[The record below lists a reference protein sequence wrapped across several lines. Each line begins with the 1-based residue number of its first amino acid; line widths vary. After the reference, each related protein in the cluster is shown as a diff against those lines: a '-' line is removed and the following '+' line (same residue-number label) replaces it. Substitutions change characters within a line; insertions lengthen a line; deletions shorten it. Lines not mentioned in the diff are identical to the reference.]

1 MEIYPDVYDL
11 WRDSMEQ
18 HPQKEAGKIQHED
31 RHTKKRKWIVGS
43 DVQVVIIAVIF
54 LGMMIFQLVE

>member
-1 MEIYPDVYDL
+1 MEK
-11 WRDSMEQ
+11 

-43 DVQVVIIAVIF
+43 DVQVVILAVIF

>member
-1 MEIYPDVYDL
+1 MEK
-11 WRDSMEQ
+11 
-18 HPQKEAGKIQHED
+18 HPKKETGKIQHKD
-31 RHTKKRKWIVGS
+31 RQKKRRKWIVGS

>member
-1 MEIYPDVYDL
+1 MEKYPK
-11 WRDSMEQ
+11 
-18 HPQKEAGKIQHED
+18 KETGKIQHED